1 MKFNHFFTRLSVALI
16 AAASFFSCVQEEVL
30 GDPSVTISESTLS
43 FSAQED
49 AKIVE
54 LTSTLDWKLK
64 GYTEDVKSWLSV
76 TPDEGS
82 ASNKPVTI
90 TVAVLANAGKDRSV
104 TIEFYGDKVHT
115 ASLTINQ
122 AGSQL
127 PGDGSLE
134 NPYSATEA
142 RAVALALDSGTET
155 SVAYYVHGFVKKF
168 ASKHEDG
175 MNSFGNAS
183 FYFTDDATLE
193 GEDFEAY
200 QVYAPGNV
208 KFTSLDQ
215 IKIGDEVIVYGK
227 LTNYNGTPETVGKGA
242 AYVYSINGETGSN
255 VTPPDP
261 STVEQITCQ
270 QFIDNADPS
279 TTYRLVGKI
288 TSSVNTNYCSFDM
301 NDGTATVVVWTVN
314 NKDEWKDVVKKD
326 GTVTVRGKYLRYE
339 KDGNVKHEMVDAY
352 IEKFEDG
359 EAPEPPAN
367 IIDAT
372 VAEFLA
378 APVSEQYYRLSGTVG
393 GSINLTYGNFDLTDA
408 TGTVYV
414 YGLSNIADVKDKLLN
429 GASITVVGKRYV
441 YSKEGAEDKDEV
453 KDGYCEFIEGGDVP
467 EPPVGGGEYDSNVSW
482 TLGANSYDNTSS
494 GNSKQ
499 TATVN
504 GVAVSNLLKLGKS
517 SAAGSATLHIPAG
530 TITLA
535 FYAYAWNGTKAT
547 LAFNYNGDVLTTVDI
562 EGNSGLTNNPPYTIS
577 TGDDEPYVLVFD
589 KALPADIDLE
599 VTTTATARVVL
610 FGINAYD
617 RVLENYTIDQ
627 INAVDAYIMEFDEGL
642 YYGDLD
648 FYVSDHENNCFS
660 FNLDIAVGIFM
671 ESKTCLNGTY
681 DLEID
686 KGYGFRDN
694 ERNYSDFTEGTLT
707 LARVAGEDVKGY
719 PLYSAI
725 FEAKLA
731 NGEDF
736 NHTFVV
742 RAIGVDLDSED
753 WDEYLFEDQVPAT
766 KSIAS
771 SKAGRGKRAAN
782 VIRLR

>member
-49 AKIVE
+49 AKTVE

-142 RAVALALDSGTET
+142 RAVALALDPGTET

-242 AYVYSINGETGSN
+242 AYVYSINGKTE
-255 VTPPDP
+255 
-261 STVEQITCQ
+261 
-270 QFIDNADPS
+270 
-279 TTYRLVGKI
+279 
-288 TSSVNTNYCSFDM
+288 
-301 NDGTATVVVWTVN
+301 
-314 NKDEWKDVVKKD
+314 
-326 GTVTVRGKYLRYE
+326 
-339 KDGNVKHEMVDAY
+339 VDAPQH
-352 IEKFEDG
+352 G
-359 EAPEPPAN
+359 EAVN
-367 IIDAT
+367 AT
-372 VAEFLA
+372 VAEFNA
-378 APVSEQYYRLSGTVG
+378 APVDASKYYRLSGTVG

-414 YGLSNIADVKDKLLN
+414 YGLSNINDVKDKLVA
-429 GASITVVGKRYV
+429 GAKITVVGTRGDYNGKI
-441 YSKEGAEDKDEV
+441 EV
-453 KDGYCEFIEGGDVP
+453 LNGTCESIEGGETPGPGP
-467 EPPVGGGEYDSNVSW
+467 EPGEEGEFDSTIAWV
-482 TLGANSYDNTSS
+482 LGTNAYDNTSS

-499 TATVN
+499 SAIIN
-504 GVAVSNLLKLGKS
+504 GVSVSNVLKLGKS
-517 SAAGSATLHIPAG
+517 AAGGNATLTIPAG
-530 TITLA
+530 ASGIN
-535 FYAYAWNGTKAT
+535 FYAYGWKGK
-547 LAFNYNGDVLTTVDI
+547 TVKLI
-562 EGNSGLTNNPPYTIS
+562 ITVEGEEYSVDLESNDGCAGNAPYTIS
-577 TGDDEPYVLVFD
+577 ASEDDMFRLNLGQVLES
-589 KALPADIDLE
+589 DLE
-599 VTTTATARVVL
+599 ITVATDAERAIL
-610 FGINAYD
+610 FAIKPFVKVEVDYTLDMINQMDCYYD
-617 RVLENYTIDQ
+617 EDGDPYW
-627 INAVDAYIMEFDEGL
+627 MFDL
-642 YYGDLD
+642 
-648 FYVSDHENNCFS
+648 YVSDSDNNCYS
-660 FNLDIAVGIFM
+660 TLDICLFADAEKDANTISGEHEIWMGTYILNDGTKFDA
-671 ESKTCLNGTY
+671 EGLLSITCLSAEDEEY
-681 DLEID
+681 
-686 KGYGFRDN
+686 YG
-694 ERNYSDFTEGTLT
+694 L
-707 LARVAGEDVKGY
+707 
-719 PLYSAI
+719 
-725 FEAKLA
+725 FE
-731 NGEDF
+731 
-736 NHTFVV
+736 VS
-742 RAIGVDLDSED
+742 VDLDLDNGEKLQYTFPMISALGYNFVTDED
-753 WDEYLFEDQVPAT
+753 IWLQDQPAT
-766 KSIAS
+766 KAAAS
-771 SKAGRGKRAAN
+771 RAKVARGTRQLRN
-782 VIRLR
+782 IHEIRLR